1 VVKGLTIISL
11 RMPLKL
17 GYVNCYL
24 VKTGDGFVLVD
35 TGGSNARRELEA
47 ALTEAGC
54 QPGDLKLIVITHG
67 DFDHIG
73 NATYLRR
80 KYGGRI
86 AMHPQDAGMAE
97 RGDMFWNRKTG
108 NRLIRFLA
116 PRLFSFGKV
125 NRFKADIPLSDG
137 YILSEYGMD
146 ATVLAI
152 PGHSAG
158 SIGVLTAAG
167 DLFSGDL
174 FDNTRRPVLN
184 AIMDDLDAAHSSVLK
199 LSQLTI
205 HTVYPGHGQPFTM
218 EDYSFTNQ
226 K

>member
-1 VVKGLTIISL
+1 
-11 RMPLKL
+11 MQ
-17 GYVNCYL
+17 
-24 VKTGDGFVLVD
+24 
-35 TGGSNARRELEA
+35 ARRPEV
-47 ALTEAGC
+47 
-54 QPGDLKLIVITHG
+54 IIITHG

-73 NATYLRR
+73 NAADPRG

-97 RGDMFWNRKTG
+97 KGDMFWNRKTG

-116 PRLFSFGKV
+116 PRLFSFGKA

-137 YILSEYGMD
+137 YSLSEYGLD
-146 ATVLAI
+146 ATLLAI

-174 FDNTRRPVLN
+174 FDNTQRPVLN
-184 AIMDDLDAAHSSVLK
+184 AIMDDLETAQAAWR
-199 LSQLTI
+199 
-205 HTVYPGHGQPFTM
+205 
-218 EDYSFTNQ
+218 N
-226 K
+226 